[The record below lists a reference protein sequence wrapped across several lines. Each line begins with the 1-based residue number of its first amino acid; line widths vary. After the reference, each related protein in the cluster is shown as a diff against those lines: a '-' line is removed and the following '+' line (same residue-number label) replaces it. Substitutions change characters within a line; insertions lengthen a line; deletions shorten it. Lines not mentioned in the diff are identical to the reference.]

1 MRRERAQSSHRS
13 SRPIEKRKRRQ
24 NAGSRLGRPVIR
36 EVDPSSTSDG
46 FTRTVGHVRGV
57 PTHVRSRAGGV
68 RAIPGVPSGEP
79 AFSPCHHLT
88 FPPPPSWQMFAQL
101 RNALAR
107 NASVFQTARN
117 ASSGANGKAW
127 AVDLM
132 ASEAG
137 ISKKQAEIALK
148 SLLAGIEG
156 AVVAGERVTFQGF
169 GSFESVA
176 RAARTGVNPQNPT
189 QKIKIPASMAPKF
202 KAGSAFKSAVN
213 K

>member
-1 MRRERAQSSHRS
+1 
-13 SRPIEKRKRRQ
+13 
-24 NAGSRLGRPVIR
+24 
-36 EVDPSSTSDG
+36 
-46 FTRTVGHVRGV
+46 
-57 PTHVRSRAGGV
+57 
-68 RAIPGVPSGEP
+68 
-79 AFSPCHHLT
+79 
-88 FPPPPSWQMFAQL
+88 MFAQL
-101 RNALAR
+101 RNALTR

-148 SLLAGIEG
+148 SLLAGLEG

>member
-1 MRRERAQSSHRS
+1 M
-13 SRPIEKRKRRQ
+13 
-24 NAGSRLGRPVIR
+24 
-36 EVDPSSTSDG
+36 
-46 FTRTVGHVRGV
+46 
-57 PTHVRSRAGGV
+57 
-68 RAIPGVPSGEP
+68 PGVPRGNRR
-79 AFSPCHHLT
+79 FSVFHHLT
-88 FPPPPSWQMFAQL
+88 FPPLSAPQMFAQL

-107 NASVFQTARN
+107 NASVFQTART
-117 ASSGANGKAW
+117 ASTGANGKAW

-156 AVVAGERVTFQGF
+156 AVVNGERVTFQGF

-189 QKIKIPASMAPKF
+189 QKINIPASIAPKF